1 MHTTKVRFNSNDSLL
16 FTLGGTDRALVQW
29 SVSGQRTL
37 TISSVGDDNDDE
49 YEWKLYKNSAEEL
62 FVGLFFQDEL
72 FWNT

>member
-49 YEWKLYKNSAEEL
+49 YE
-62 FVGLFFQDEL
+62 
-72 FWNT
+72 